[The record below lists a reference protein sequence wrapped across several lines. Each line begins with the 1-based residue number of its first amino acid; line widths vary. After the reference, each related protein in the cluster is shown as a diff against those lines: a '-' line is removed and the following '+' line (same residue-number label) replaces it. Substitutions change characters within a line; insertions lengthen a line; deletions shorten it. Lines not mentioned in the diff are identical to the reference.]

1 MEVCMLKL
9 VTQLKEATQL
19 KWNRVDRFKPLIK
32 VEVELGAYIVKTAD
46 SVEELLKIF
55 RLRHDVFN
63 REFREINKSGLD
75 VDKFD
80 RAFDHLIIFHKPSQ
94 QIVGTYRLR
103 PSYRVHTAYT
113 AQEFELSGLYAA
125 QGPYLE
131 LGRACV
137 HKEHRKGVVMS
148 LLFRGI
154 AEYMNS
160 SGARILYGCSS
171 VKVKEARQ
179 AALIYKYL
187 LEENAVTDSF
197 GIAPTSAFTM
207 PRMDAW
213 LKEFSGSLSEALRSE
228 ARGYLPSLVSMYL
241 KMGAKVAS
249 LPAYDRDFA
258 CIDLLTVLNRENLTE
273 VLAQKYG
280 VMPRA

>member
-1 MEVCMLKL
+1 MLKL
-9 VTQLKEATQL
+9 VTQIKEATQL

-32 VEVELGAYIVKTAD
+32 VEVELGSYIVKTAD

-55 RLRHDVFN
+55 RLRHEVFH
-63 REFREINKSGLD
+63 REFREINRNGLD
-75 VDKFD
+75 IDKFD
-80 RAFDHLIIFHKPSQ
+80 RAFDHLIIYHKPTE

-113 AQEFELSGLYAA
+113 ALEFELEGLYAA

-137 HKEHRKGVVMS
+137 HKAHRKGAVMS

-154 AEYMNS
+154 AEYMNR
-160 SGARILYGCSS
+160 SGARVLYGCSS

-179 AALIYKYL
+179 AALVYKYL
-187 LEENAVTDSF
+187 VEMGAVTTDYA
-197 GIAPTSAFTM
+197 IAPTASFSM
-207 PRMDAW
+207 PQLHYW
-213 LKEFSGSLSEALRSE
+213 LAQFFSPLNEEMREE
-228 ARGYLPSLVSMYL
+228 ARSYLPSLVNMYL

-249 LPAYDRDFA
+249 LPAFDKDFG
-258 CIDLLTVLNRENLTE
+258 CIDLLTILNREDLTE
-273 VLAQKYG
+273 VLAQKFG
-280 VMPRA
+280 VASQT

>member
-1 MEVCMLKL
+1 MLKF
-9 VTQLKEATQL
+9 VTQIKEATQL

-32 VEVELGAYIVKTAD
+32 VEVELGSYVVKTAD

-63 REFREINKSGLD
+63 REFREIHRNGLD
-75 VDKFD
+75 IDKFD
-80 RAFDHLIIFHKPSQ
+80 RAFDHLIIFHKPTQ

-113 AQEFELSGLYAA
+113 AQEFELHGLYAV

-137 HKEHRKGVVMS
+137 HRDHRKGAVMS

-154 AEYMNS
+154 AEYMNR

-187 LEENAVTDSF
+187 VEQSAVITDY
-197 GIAPTSAFTM
+197 GIAPTAAFTM
-207 PRMDAW
+207 PRFDYW
-213 LKEFSGSLSEALRSE
+213 LNQFTEPLSQEQKDEAKS
-228 ARGYLPSLVSMYL
+228 YLPSLLNMYI

-249 LPAYDRDFA
+249 LPAYDRDFM
-258 CIDLLTVLNRENLTE
+258 CIDMLTILNREDLTDL
-273 VLAQKYG
+273 LAQKYG
-280 VMPRA
+280 VVARA